1 VSGATA
7 PAVQFGQDRRVVSIS
22 RESSAE
28 TEQRLRHVIGAAE
41 LVIFDGEWEFFEAPL
56 AQPPALTADLLA
68 VVRDDDRWSWLAPA
82 GAAGGERFA
91 VFSFH
96 FPPQVDNS
104 GFVGWLATELKRRLG
119 TGVFVICG
127 QNSDRG
133 GIYDYWGCPAQVRAE
148 AAQVLAELRADR

>member
-1 VSGATA
+1 M
-7 PAVQFGQDRRVVSIS
+7 SIS
-22 RESSAE
+22 RESPEE
-28 TEQRLRHVIGAAE
+28 TGQRLRAVVAAAR
-41 LVIFDGEWEFFEAPL
+41 LHILDGEWSFFEAPL
-56 AQPPALTADLLA
+56 SEPPALTADLLA

-82 GAAGGERFA
+82 GATGGERFA

-96 FPPQVDNS
+96 FPPEMDNS

-133 GIYDYWGCPAQVRAE
+133 GIYDYWGCPAQLRAE
-148 AAQVLAELRADR
+148 ATEVLGDLRAG